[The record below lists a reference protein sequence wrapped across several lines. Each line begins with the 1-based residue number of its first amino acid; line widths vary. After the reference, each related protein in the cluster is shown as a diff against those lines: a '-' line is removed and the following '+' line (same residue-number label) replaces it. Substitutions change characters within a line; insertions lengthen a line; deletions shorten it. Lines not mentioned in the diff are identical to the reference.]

1 MFQESSTATRWP
13 TQPSQ
18 WTRYH
23 DKLFERAL
31 LLVPEDLPDRWEKI
45 AEQVPGKSPAEVRE
59 HYEALVHD
67 VFEIDSGRVEVP
79 SYVDDSAAT
88 SGGDL
93 SSWDSANQI
102 SFGSKPKNADNERKK
117 GTPWTEEEHRLFLI
131 GLSKFGKGDWRS
143 ISRNVVVTRT
153 PTQVASHAQKYFLRQ
168 NSVKKERKRSSIH
181 DITTVDSNSVPV
193 PIDQNW
199 VPPPGGSVQ
208 QQSQEMQQYPSN
220 NLHEQM
226 GRFGYANYGF
236 EM

>member
-1 MFQESSTATRWP
+1 MFQESSVATRWP
-13 TQPSQ
+13 TQQPSQ

-31 LLVPEDLPDRWEKI
+31 LVVPEDLPDRWERI
-45 AEQVPGKSPAEVRE
+45 ADQVPGKSPAEVRE

-79 SYVDDSAAT
+79 SYVDDSVAPP
-88 SGGDL
+88 SGGGAGI
-93 SSWDSANQI
+93 STWDNANQI
-102 SFGSKPKNADNERKK
+102 SFGSKPRQSDNERKK

-199 VPPPGGSVQ
+199 VPPPGASVQ
-208 QQSQEMQQYPSN
+208 QYSSN
-220 NLHEQM
+220 DLNDQM
-226 GRFGYANYGF
+226 GGFGYSTYGY